1 MDNKSWGI
9 IAVLGGIAAW
19 LYYQQQQTPGTA
31 SDSAVSFTDDP
42 LASVSDV
49 VVASTAGWKSVGEGP
64 TWIDS
69 LNAVEQQYGIPTDLL
84 ARVAYQ
90 ESHFRPDI
98 ITGAKTSSVGALGMM
113 QLMPQDYA
121 SVRVARPFT
130 PADTIAQMD
139 EAAQALVSHYN
150 RFKSWPMA
158 LAAYND
164 GEGNTHAVIT
174 GVIDPKTG
182 KPRVFPKQTTDY
194 LAQVLADVPAANA

>member
-1 MDNKSWGI
+1 MDNKTKLLLGLG
-9 IAVLGGIAAW
+9 AVAAY
-19 LYYQQQQTPGTA
+19 LYYQQSQTSTGTA
-31 SDSAVSFTDDP
+31 SDATSFVDDP
-42 LASVSDV
+42 LATIKDVIVST
-49 VVASTAGWKSVGEGP
+49 TAGWKSVGEGP

-90 ESHFRPDI
+90 ESRFRPDI

-130 PADTIAQMD
+130 PADTIAQME

-150 RFKSWPMA
+150 RFSSWPMA

-164 GEGNTHAVIT
+164 GEGNTDAVIKGYT
-174 GVIDPKTG
+174 DPKTG

-194 LAQVLADVPAANA
+194 LAQVLADVPTANA